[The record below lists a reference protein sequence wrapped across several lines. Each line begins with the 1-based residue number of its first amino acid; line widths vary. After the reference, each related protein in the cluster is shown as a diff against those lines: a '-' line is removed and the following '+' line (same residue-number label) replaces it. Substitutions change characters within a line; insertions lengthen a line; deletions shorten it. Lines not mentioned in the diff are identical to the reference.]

1 MFTANDI
8 KKRLLK
14 QPFVPLR
21 LITSSGQSYDVT
33 HPDLVW
39 VSNRWLMV
47 GKPSN
52 ENPTVVDADATS
64 QVAILHITDV
74 QDLPRPVPAANN
86 GPAA

>member
-8 KKRLLK
+8 KNRLVE

-21 LITSSGQSYDVT
+21 IITSSGQSYDVP

-39 VSNRWLMV
+39 VSNRWLMI

-52 ENPTVVDADATS
+52 ENPIVVDADATS
-64 QVAILHITDV
+64 RVAILHITDV
-74 QDLPRPVPAANN
+74 QDLPRPATACSD
-86 GPAA
+86 GK